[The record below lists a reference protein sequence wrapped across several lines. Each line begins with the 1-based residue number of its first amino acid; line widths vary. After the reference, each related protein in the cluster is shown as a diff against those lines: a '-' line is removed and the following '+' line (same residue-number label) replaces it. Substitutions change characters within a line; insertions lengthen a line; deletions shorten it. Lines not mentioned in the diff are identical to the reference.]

1 VSGAPPGL
9 RVTDLA
15 LRFGDA
21 PGFAGLSCE
30 VAAGARLVIVGAS
43 GAGKTTLLRAVAGL
57 APVDAGR
64 VEVGGRDVTRLPPER
79 RDAVYLHQTPV
90 LFPHLS
96 VFENVAFP
104 LRVRRAAEPL
114 VRERVGAALDT
125 VRMVGFEARAP
136 RTLSG
141 GQRHRVALARAIAAR
156 PALLLLDEPLSA
168 LDPALRD
175 DVRDA
180 ILAAQGAPPPPGAA
194 APALVVVTHD
204 FDEAALLGDEIAVL
218 VDRRIAQVAPPS
230 VLFRRPASLAVA
242 RFLGVPNEV
251 AGTVDGRGLFHSPLG
266 ALAAGPDAPPAGAA
280 VGVCPVEALRAV
292 APHAAPPDAPRARV
306 VAVRHRAHRTTVLL
320 RAAGAELEAPADPVD
335 PPAVGSELAVLVD
348 ARQLVLFAGA
358 G

>member
-1 VSGAPPGL
+1 VSAPPGL
-9 RVTDLA
+9 RISGLA

-21 PGFAGLSCE
+21 PGFSDLSCE
-30 VAAGARLVIVGAS
+30 VPAGARLVIVGAS

-104 LRVRRAAEPL
+104 LRVRRAAEPV
-114 VRERVGAALDT
+114 VRERVRAALDT
-125 VRMVGFEARAP
+125 VRMAGFDARAP

-175 DVRDA
+175 DVREA
-180 ILAAQGAPPPPGAA
+180 ILAAQGAPPPAGAA

-218 VDRRIAQVAPPS
+218 VDRRIAQVAPPA

-266 ALAAGPDAPPAGAA
+266 ALAAGPGAPPVGAA
-280 VGVCPVEALRAV
+280 VAVCPVEALRAV
-292 APHAAPPDAPRARV
+292 PPHEAPPDAPRARV

-320 RAAGAELEAPADPVD
+320 RAGGVALEAPASPVE
-335 PPAVGSELAVLVD
+335 PPAVGAELAVLVD
-348 ARQLVLFAGA
+348 ARQLVLFGGTA
-358 G
+358 